1 MAKASDVL
9 GCFAPGRAELALAEV
24 TRRSGLAHATARR
37 IAGELVDAGLLERTE
52 RGTFVVG
59 IRLWEVGSL
68 APRTLPL
75 REVAMPFMSV
85 LNESLRQHVQ
95 LAVLE
100 GDEAVVVE
108 RLSAKHAVGVVSRVG
123 GRLPL
128 HASGVGK
135 VLLAHAGQQEIDR
148 VLAKPLAKLT
158 PASITDPYA
167 LARELAD
174 VRTQGFA
181 MVREETSAGADSV
194 AAAVTA
200 PTGEVIAALSVV
212 VPSRTVSLSSLAP
225 AVVAAAKGV
234 SGAMRKMG

>member
-1 MAKASDVL
+1 
-9 GCFAPGRAELALAEV
+9 
-24 TRRSGLAHATARR
+24 
-37 IAGELVDAGLLERTE
+37 
-52 RGTFVVG
+52 
-59 IRLWEVGSL
+59 
-68 APRTLPL
+68 
-75 REVAMPFMSV
+75 MSV